1 MYHEHA
7 PPAAL
12 SRLVEC
18 AWTLDTTDPL
28 THSVPPDGCT
38 DLLYSRESGVQ
49 AVGAMTSSSTFT
61 FPKGASIAGIRFRPG
76 MGKLFLQEPVAE
88 LTDRVAEQPTVGR
101 ARLDDARTIQQAMSL
116 MMAALRPS
124 EESLSPTQKAIEHM
138 VARNGNVSMPW
149 LADQAGLSE
158 RQFRRRCQEE
168 SGLGPKFLARVLRFR
183 FAQRLAGDARTDW
196 AGIAAD
202 AGYFDQAHLIRDF
215 REFTGATPVAV
226 FSNR

>member
-1 MYHEHA
+1 M
-7 PPAAL
+7 L
-12 SRLVEC
+12 FRS
-18 AWTLDTTDPL
+18 
-28 THSVPPDGCT
+28 GCT

-88 LTDRVAEQPTVGR
+88 LTDRVAEQPTVVR

-116 MMAALRPS
+116 MMAALCPN

-158 RQFRRRCQEE
+158 RQFRSEE
-168 SGLGPKFLARVLRFR
+168 QHV
-183 FAQRLAGDARTDW
+183 
-196 AGIAAD
+196 
-202 AGYFDQAHLIRDF
+202 
-215 REFTGATPVAV
+215 
-226 FSNR
+226 